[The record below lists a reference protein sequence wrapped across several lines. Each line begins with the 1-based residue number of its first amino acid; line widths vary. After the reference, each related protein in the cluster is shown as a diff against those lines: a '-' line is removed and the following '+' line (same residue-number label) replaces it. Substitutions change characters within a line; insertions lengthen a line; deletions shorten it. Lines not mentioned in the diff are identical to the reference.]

1 MRLRR
6 CVQCGSEDLRI
17 RNVEDKIELEVARK
31 QTAVFVRQ
39 DMPAVVCETCGEAY
53 FGSADVG
60 DFELQVAME
69 AGARGFIHGPVLR
82 FMRTAISFSAKDL
95 ANLLDVTAETVSRWE
110 NGHTAIPRTVFIV
123 VTALVEDHA
132 AKRTVTRERLEAA
145 RRDQDV
151 PTQINIR
158 AA

>member
-6 CVQCGSEDLRI
+6 CAQCGSEDLRI
-17 RNVEDKIELEVARK
+17 KNVEDKIELEVAPK

-39 DMPAVVCETCGEAY
+39 DMPAVVCEKCGESY
-53 FGSADVG
+53 FGSSDVG

-69 AGARGFIHGPVLR
+69 AGSRGFIHGPVLR
-82 FMRTAISFSAKDL
+82 FMRTAIGLSAKEL
-95 ANLLDVTAETVSRWE
+95 ANMLDITAETVSRWE
-110 NGHTAIPRTVFIV
+110 NGRTTIPKTVFIV

-132 AKRTVTRERLEAA
+132 AKRTNTRERLEAVC
-145 RRDQDV
+145 RDQDV
-151 PTQINIR
+151 PTQIKIR